1 MAAATTAKV
10 KLPADV
16 VTTLL
21 PKIQGNSTIATL
33 SPRKP
38 QTFSEHENIIFTP
51 TAEAEVVEEGATKSS
66 YEVGTSFVQG
76 VRVKLQTTTRV
87 TEELQWADEDDQL
100 EIIDNIQK
108 DQAGAIGRAL
118 DYVVYHGINPA
129 KKTALASSYP
139 KLVGATGVHTIISV
153 ADELA
158 NLNAMKRALVDY
170 EFNGI
175 ALSRLYACDL
185 SELRVPATGAP
196 LFPSIPMNL
205 KATTFEG
212 LDVATSNT
220 VNGSIL
226 TGSAATKVRAI
237 MGDFSMI
244 GWGMIRDMT
253 AEIIPYGDPDN
264 TGVDLKSAGQIA
276 YRTQAFLCYG
286 ILDPGAFAVL
296 KEA

>member
-87 TEELQWADEDDQL
+87 TEELQWANEDDQL

-129 KKTALASSYP
+129 KKTALAS
-139 KLVGATGVHTIISV
+139 KLVGATGVHTITSV

-196 LFPSIPMNL
+196 LFLSIC
-205 KATTFEG
+205 T
-212 LDVATSNT
+212 
-220 VNGSIL
+220 
-226 TGSAATKVRAI
+226 
-237 MGDFSMI
+237 
-244 GWGMIRDMT
+244 
-253 AEIIPYGDPDN
+253 
-264 TGVDLKSAGQIA
+264 
-276 YRTQAFLCYG
+276 
-286 ILDPGAFAVL
+286 
-296 KEA
+296 